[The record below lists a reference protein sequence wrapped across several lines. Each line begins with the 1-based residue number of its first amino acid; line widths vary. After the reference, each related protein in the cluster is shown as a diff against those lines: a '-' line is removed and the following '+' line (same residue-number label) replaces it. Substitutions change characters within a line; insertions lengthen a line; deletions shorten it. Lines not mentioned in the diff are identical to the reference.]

1 MIKTLRKQEERAM
14 KATSI
19 DHLDLMEHLA
29 IAAARQQ
36 RDQYLQQ
43 LGALLASLED
53 APPSSPKT
61 MRDLFAMHESSGLP
75 SLSSAI
81 EAMRE
86 AR

>member
-1 MIKTLRKQEERAM
+1 M
-14 KATSI
+14 KATST
-19 DHLDLMEHLA
+19 DYWDLMEHLA

-53 APPSSPKT
+53 VPPSSPET
-61 MRDLFAMHESSGLP
+61 MRVRFAAYESPGSP
-75 SLSSAI
+75 ALSSATS
-81 EAMRE
+81 AMRE

>member
-1 MIKTLRKQEERAM
+1 M
-14 KATSI
+14 KATST
-19 DHLDLMEHLA
+19 DHLALMEHLA

-53 APPSSPKT
+53 VPPSCPET
-61 MRDLFAMHESSGLP
+61 MRDLFAAHESSVLP
-75 SLSSAI
+75 SLSSATW
-81 EAMRE
+81 AMRE

>member
-1 MIKTLRKQEERAM
+1 M
-14 KATSI
+14 KATST
-19 DHLDLMEHLA
+19 DHLALMEHLA

-53 APPSSPKT
+53 VHPSSPET
-61 MRDLFAMHESSGLP
+61 MQALFAAHESSVLP
-75 SLSSAI
+75 SLSSATW
-81 EAMRE
+81 AMRE

>member
-1 MIKTLRKQEERAM
+1 MM
-14 KATSI
+14 KATSTE
-19 DHLDLMEHLA
+19 HLDLMEHLA
-29 IAAARQQ
+29 IVTARQQ

-43 LGALLASLED
+43 LGALLALLED
-53 APPSSPKT
+53 VPPSSPKV
-61 MRDLFAMHESSGLP
+61 MQELFAAYESSALP

>member
-1 MIKTLRKQEERAM
+1 MNRVM
-14 KATSI
+14 KATSTG
-19 DHLDLMEHLA
+19 HLDLMEHLA
-29 IAAARQQ
+29 ILTARQQ

-43 LGALLASLED
+43 LDALLASLED
-53 APPSSPKT
+53 VSPSSPKA
-61 MRDLFAMHESSGLP
+61 MQELFAVHESSALP

>member
-1 MIKTLRKQEERAM
+1 M
-14 KATSI
+14 KATST
-19 DHLDLMEHLA
+19 DHLALMEHLA

-53 APPSSPKT
+53 VPPSSSKT
-61 MRDLFAMHESSGLP
+61 MQALFAAHDSSVLP
-75 SLSSAI
+75 SLSSATW
-81 EAMRE
+81 AMRE

>member
-1 MIKTLRKQEERAM
+1 M
-14 KATSI
+14 KATST

-53 APPSSPKT
+53 VPPSSPET
-61 MRDLFAMHESSGLP
+61 MRDLFAAHESSELP
-75 SLSSAI
+75 SLSAATW
-81 EAMRE
+81 AMPE